1 MSPDVTTEF
10 VCENCAVISQ
20 MKNVLGMEI
29 FRLEPEFFRVFATIS
44 LDAIRDNIKK
54 GRALLAPGTKLM
66 GVVKADAYGHG
77 AVPVAKAIE
86 DLVDAYGVAMP
97 EEGVELR
104 KAGITKPVL
113 VLGFTAPEMAELA
126 IRYDITMAVF
136 QSETAKAYNE
146 TAKRL
151 HKKAKVHIKL
161 DTGMSRIGYLC
172 CQESVEDIKKIAAL
186 SHVEI
191 DGMFTHFSKA
201 DEADKTFA
209 RNQLKK
215 YMEFARLLE
224 EAGIKLPCKHVCN
237 SAGIID
243 IPEGDLDM
251 VRFGVTMYGMYPTD
265 EVSKER
271 MPVTPAMEVKTH
283 ISFIKTLPVGVGI
296 GYSGTFITEKE
307 TRVATL
313 SAGYGDGYP
322 RGLSNSGRVLIH
334 GKSAPVLGRIC
345 MDQCMVDVTDI
356 PEAKQGDIATLLGKD
371 GDDFISAEEIGATVG
386 NSFHYEV
393 VCDISKRVPRI
404 YVRNG
409 KIVEIKSYLPRE

>member
-1 MSPDVTTEF
+1 
-10 VCENCAVISQ
+10 
-20 MKNVLGMEI
+20 MKQEY
-29 FRLEPEFFRVFATIS
+29 FRVCANIS
-44 LDAIRDNIKK
+44 LDAIRDNIKS
-54 GRALLAPGTKLM
+54 GRALLPSGTRMM

-86 DLVDAYGVAMP
+86 DLVEVYGVSMP

-104 KAGITKPVL
+104 KAGLTKPIVI
-113 VLGFTAPEMAELA
+113 LGYTAPEMAELA

-136 QSETAKAYNE
+136 QSEIAEKYNE
-146 TAKRL
+146 IAQKL
-151 HKKAKVHIKL
+151 NKVAKVHIKL
-161 DTGMSRIGYLC
+161 DTGMSRIGYSC
-172 CQESVEDIKKIAAL
+172 CEESLADIEKIATL
-186 SHVEI
+186 SNVEI

-201 DEADKTFA
+201 DETDKTFA
-209 RNQLKK
+209 KHQLKK
-215 YMEFARLLE
+215 YMDFAKALE
-224 EAGIKLPCKHVCN
+224 ERGIQIPCKHVCN

-265 EVSKER
+265 EVTKER
-271 MPVTPAMEVKTH
+271 MPVAPAMEVKTH
-283 ISFIKTLPVGVGI
+283 ITYIKTLPAGVGI
-296 GYSGTFITEKE
+296 SYSGTFVTEKE

-313 SAGYGDGYP
+313 SVGYGDGYP
-322 RGLSNSGRVLIH
+322 RGLSNTGRVLIH
-334 GKSAPVLGRIC
+334 GKSAKILGRIC

-356 PEAKQGDIATLLGKD
+356 PEAKQGDVVTLLGKD

-404 YVRNG
+404 YYRDG
-409 KIVEIKSYLPRE
+409 KIVEIISFLPRE

>member
-1 MSPDVTTEF
+1 
-10 VCENCAVISQ
+10 
-20 MKNVLGMEI
+20 MESE
-29 FRLEPEFFRVFATIS
+29 LEYFRVCATIS

-54 GRALLAPGTKLM
+54 GKALLAQGTKML

-104 KAGITKPVL
+104 KAGLTKPIII
-113 VLGFTAPEMAELA
+113 LGYTAPEMAELA

-136 QSETAKAYNE
+136 QSEIAGCYNE
-146 TAKRL
+146 AAKKL
-151 HKKAKVHIKL
+151 NKKAKVHIKL

-172 CQESVEDIKKIAAL
+172 CEESLDDIEKIAKL
-186 SHVEI
+186 SYVEI

-201 DEADKTFA
+201 DELDKTFA

-215 YMEFARLLE
+215 YMDFADKLQER
-224 EAGIKLPCKHVCN
+224 GINLPCKHVCN

-265 EVSKER
+265 EVTKDR

-283 ISFIKTLPVGVGI
+283 ISYIKTLPAGVGI
-296 GYSGTFITEKE
+296 GYSGTFVTEKE

-313 SAGYGDGYP
+313 SVGYGDGYP
-322 RGLSNSGRVLIH
+322 RGLSNMGRVLIH
-334 GKSAPVLGRIC
+334 GKSAPILGRIC
-345 MDQCMVDVTDI
+345 MDQCMVDVSDI
-356 PEAKQGDIATLLGKD
+356 PEAKQGDVVTLMGRD

-404 YVRNG
+404 YYRDG
-409 KIVEIKSYLPRE
+409 KIVEVKSYLPRE

>member
-1 MSPDVTTEF
+1 
-10 VCENCAVISQ
+10 
-20 MKNVLGMEI
+20 MK
-29 FRLEPEFFRVFATIS
+29 PEYFRVCANIS
-44 LDAIRDNIKK
+44 LDAIRDNIKRGK
-54 GRALLAPGTKLM
+54 VLLAPGTKMM

-104 KAGITKPVL
+104 KAGLTKPIVI
-113 VLGFTAPEMAELA
+113 LGYTAPEMAELA

-136 QSETAKAYNE
+136 QSEIAMQYNE
-146 TAKRL
+146 IAKQL
-151 HKKAKVHIKL
+151 NKCAKVHIKL

-172 CQESVEDIKKIAAL
+172 REESLSDIEKIATL

-209 RNQLKK
+209 KNQLKQ
-215 YMEFARLLE
+215 YMEFAGALE
-224 EAGIKLPCKHVCN
+224 ARGISIPCKHVCN

-265 EVSKER
+265 EVTKDR

-283 ISFIKTLPVGVGI
+283 ISYIKTLPAGIGI
-296 GYSGTFITEKE
+296 GYSGTYVTEKE
-307 TRVATL
+307 TKVATL
-313 SAGYGDGYP
+313 SVGYGDGYP
-322 RGLSNSGRVLIH
+322 RGMSNIGRVLIH
-334 GKSAPVLGRIC
+334 GKSAPILGRIC
-345 MDQCMVDVTDI
+345 MDQCMVDVTGI
-356 PEAKQGDIATLLGKD
+356 PEAKQGDVVTLMGRD
-371 GDDFISAEEIGATVG
+371 GEDFISAEEIGATVG

-404 YVRNG
+404 YYRDG
-409 KIVEIKSYLPRE
+409 KIVEIVSFLPRE

>member
-1 MSPDVTTEF
+1 
-10 VCENCAVISQ
+10 
-20 MKNVLGMEI
+20 MKAE
-29 FRLEPEFFRVFATIS
+29 LEYFRVSANIS
-44 LDAIRDNIKK
+44 LDAIRDNIEK
-54 GRALLAPGTKLM
+54 GRALLAPGTKMM

-86 DLVDAYGVAMP
+86 DLVDAYGVSMP

-104 KAGITKPVL
+104 KAGLTKPIII
-113 VLGFTAPEMAELA
+113 LGYTAPEMAELA

-136 QSETAKAYNE
+136 QSEIAEQYNFIAKKLNK
-146 TAKRL
+146 T
-151 HKKAKVHIKL
+151 AKVHIKL

-172 CQESVEDIKKIAAL
+172 REESLDDIEKIAAL
-186 SHVEI
+186 SHVRIE
-191 DGMFTHFSKA
+191 GMFTHFAKA
-201 DEADKTFA
+201 DESDKTFA
-209 RNQLKK
+209 RNQFQK
-215 YMEFARLLE
+215 YMEFVSSLE
-224 EAGIKLPCKHVCN
+224 KRGIQLPCKHVCN

-265 EVSKER
+265 EVTKER

-283 ISFIKTLPVGVGI
+283 IAYVKTLPAGVGI
-296 GYSGTFITEKE
+296 SYSGTYVTEKE

-313 SAGYGDGYP
+313 SVGYGDGYP
-322 RGLSNSGRVLIH
+322 RGLSNAGRVLIH
-334 GKSAPVLGRIC
+334 GKSAPILGRIC

-356 PEAKQGDIATLLGKD
+356 PEAKQGDVVTLLGKD
-371 GDDFISAEEIGATVG
+371 GEEFISAEEIGATVG

-404 YVRNG
+404 YYRNG
-409 KIVEIKSYLPRE
+409 EIVEIVSYLPRE

>member
-1 MSPDVTTEF
+1 
-10 VCENCAVISQ
+10 
-20 MKNVLGMEI
+20 MKQEY
-29 FRLEPEFFRVFATIS
+29 FRVYANIS
-44 LDAIRDNIKK
+44 LDAIRDNIEK
-54 GRALLAPGTKLM
+54 GRALLAPGTKML

-77 AVPVAKAIE
+77 AVPVAKAME
-86 DLVDAYGVAMP
+86 DLVDAYGVSMP

-104 KAGITKPVL
+104 KAGLTKPIL
-113 VLGFTAPEMAELA
+113 ILGYTAPEMAELA

-136 QSETAKAYNE
+136 QSEIAEQYNE
-146 TAKRL
+146 TAKSL
-151 HKKAKVHIKL
+151 NKTAKVHIKL

-172 CQESVEDIKKIAAL
+172 SEESLDDIEKIAGL

-191 DGMFTHFSKA
+191 EGMFTHFSKA

-215 YMEFARLLE
+215 YMEFAGKLE
-224 EAGIKLPCKHVCN
+224 ERGIKLSCKHVCN

-243 IPEGDLDM
+243 IPEGDLNM

-265 EVSKER
+265 EVTKEK

-283 ISFIKTLPVGVGI
+283 IVYVKTLPAGVGI
-296 GYSGTFITEKE
+296 SYSGTYVTEKE

-313 SAGYGDGYP
+313 SVGYGDGYP
-322 RGLSNSGRVLIH
+322 RGLSNAGRVLIH
-334 GKSAPVLGRIC
+334 GKSAPILGRIC

-356 PEAKQGDIATLLGKD
+356 PEAEQGDVVTLLGRD
-371 GDDFISAEEIGATVG
+371 GEDVISAEEIGATVG

-404 YVRNG
+404 YYRDG

>member
-1 MSPDVTTEF
+1 
-10 VCENCAVISQ
+10 
-20 MKNVLGMEI
+20 MK
-29 FRLEPEFFRVFATIS
+29 PEYFRVCANIS
-44 LDAIRDNIKK
+44 LDAIRDNIEK
-54 GRALLAPGTKLM
+54 GRALLAPGTKMM

-104 KAGITKPVL
+104 KAGLTKPIII
-113 VLGFTAPEMAELA
+113 LGYTAPELAELA

-136 QSETAKAYNE
+136 QSEIAECYNE

-151 HKKAKVHIKL
+151 NKTAKVHIKL

-172 CQESVEDIKKIAAL
+172 RKESLDDIEKIAKL

-201 DEADKTFA
+201 DETDKTFA
-209 RNQLKK
+209 RNQFKQ
-215 YMEFARLLE
+215 YMEFS
-224 EAGIKLPCKHVCN
+224 EALAERGITLPCRHVCN

-265 EVSKER
+265 EVTKER

-283 ISFIKTLPVGVGI
+283 ISYIKTLPAGVGI
-296 GYSGTFITEKE
+296 SYSGTYVTEKE

-313 SAGYGDGYP
+313 SVGYGDGYP
-322 RGLSNSGRVLIH
+322 RGLSGAGRVLIH
-334 GKSAPVLGRIC
+334 GKSAPILGRIC

-356 PEAKQGDIATLLGKD
+356 PEARQGDVVTLMGRD

-404 YVRNG
+404 YYRDGNV
-409 KIVEIKSYLPRE
+409 VEIVSYLPRE

>member
-1 MSPDVTTEF
+1 
-10 VCENCAVISQ
+10 
-20 MKNVLGMEI
+20 MKQEY
-29 FRLEPEFFRVFATIS
+29 FRVCANIS
-44 LDAIRDNIKK
+44 LDAIRDNTEK
-54 GRALLAPGTKLM
+54 GRALLAPGTKMM

-104 KAGITKPVL
+104 KAGLTKPIII
-113 VLGFTAPEMAELA
+113 LGYTAPEMAELA

-136 QSETAKAYNE
+136 QSEIAEQYNE
-146 TAKRL
+146 IAKQL
-151 HKKAKVHIKL
+151 NKKAKVHIKL

-172 CQESVEDIKKIAAL
+172 REESLEDIEKISNL
-186 SHVEI
+186 SNVEI
-191 DGMFTHFSKA
+191 EGMFTHFSKA
-201 DEADKTFA
+201 DETDKTFA
-209 RNQLKK
+209 KNQLKQ
-215 YMEFARLLE
+215 YMEFADALTAR
-224 EAGIKLPCKHVCN
+224 GITLSCKHVCN

-265 EVSKER
+265 EVTKER

-283 ISFIKTLPVGVGI
+283 ISYIKTLPAGVGI
-296 GYSGTFITEKE
+296 SYSGTFVTEKE

-313 SAGYGDGYP
+313 SVGYGDGYP
-322 RGLSNSGRVLIH
+322 RGLSGAGRVLIH
-334 GKSAPVLGRIC
+334 GKSAPILGRIC

-356 PEAKQGDIATLLGKD
+356 PEAKQGDVVTLLGKD
-371 GDDFISAEEIGATVG
+371 GGDFISAEEIGATVG

-404 YVRNG
+404 YYRNG

>member
-1 MSPDVTTEF
+1 MSRKELSD
-10 VCENCAVISQ
+10 
-20 MKNVLGMEI
+20 
-29 FRLEPEFFRVFATIS
+29 LEQEYFRVCANIS

-54 GRALLAPGTKLM
+54 GKALLAPGTKMM

-104 KAGITKPVL
+104 KAGLMKPIVI
-113 VLGFTAPEMAELA
+113 LGYTAPEMAELA
-126 IRYDITMAVF
+126 IRYDIIMAVF
-136 QSETAKAYNE
+136 QSEIAGQYNE
-146 TAKRL
+146 IAKKL
-151 HKKAKVHIKL
+151 NKTAKVHIKL

-172 CQESVEDIKKIAAL
+172 CEESLEDIEKIAKL

-201 DEADKTFA
+201 DELDKTFA
-209 RNQLKK
+209 KNQLKK
-215 YMEFARLLE
+215 YMEFAEQLKER
-224 EAGIKLPCKHVCN
+224 GIALPCRHVCN

-243 IPEGDLDM
+243 IPEGNLEM
-251 VRFGVTMYGMYPTD
+251 VRFGVTLYGMYPTD
-265 EVSKER
+265 EVTKER

-283 ISFIKTLPVGVGI
+283 ISYIKTLPAGVGI
-296 GYSGTFITEKE
+296 GYSGTYVTEKE
-307 TRVATL
+307 TKVATL
-313 SAGYGDGYP
+313 SVGYGDGYP
-322 RGLSNSGRVLIH
+322 RGLSNAGRVLIH
-334 GKSAPVLGRIC
+334 GKSAPILGRIC

-356 PEAKQGDIATLLGKD
+356 PEAKQGDTVTLLGRD

-393 VCDISKRVPRI
+393 VCGISKRVPRI
-404 YVRNG
+404 YYRDG
-409 KIVEIKSYLPRE
+409 KIVEIVSYLPRE

>member
-1 MSPDVTTEF
+1 M
-10 VCENCAVISQ
+10 
-20 MKNVLGMEI
+20 
-29 FRLEPEFFRVFATIS
+29 EPEVEYFRVCANIS
-44 LDAIRDNIKK
+44 LDAIRENIKK
-54 GRALLAPGTKLM
+54 GKALLAPGTKMM

-86 DLVDAYGVAMP
+86 DLVDAYGVSMP

-104 KAGITKPVL
+104 HAGLLKPIII
-113 VLGFTAPEMAELA
+113 LGYTAPEVAELA

-136 QSETAKAYNE
+136 QSEIAEQYNDIAKKLNK
-146 TAKRL
+146 T
-151 HKKAKVHIKL
+151 AKVHIKL

-172 CQESVEDIKKIAAL
+172 REESLDDIEKIAKL
-186 SHVEI
+186 SNVEI

-201 DEADKTFA
+201 DESDKTFA
-209 RNQLKK
+209 RNQFKN
-215 YMEFARLLE
+215 YMDFAEKLQER
-224 EAGIKLPCKHVCN
+224 GIDLPCKHVCN

-265 EVSKER
+265 EVTKER

-283 ISFIKTLPVGVGI
+283 ISYIKTLPAGVGI
-296 GYSGTFITEKE
+296 SYSGTFVTEKE

-313 SAGYGDGYP
+313 SVGYGDGYP
-322 RGLSNSGRVLIH
+322 RGLSNMGRVLIH
-334 GKSAPVLGRIC
+334 GKSAPILGRIC

-356 PEAKQGDIATLLGKD
+356 PEAKQGDVVTLMGRD
-371 GDDFISAEEIGATVG
+371 GEDFISAEEIGATVG

-393 VCDISKRVPRI
+393 VCDISKRVPRV
-404 YVRNG
+404 YYKDG
-409 KIVEIKSYLPRE
+409 KIVEIVSFLPRE

>member
-1 MSPDVTTEF
+1 MSRKELSD
-10 VCENCAVISQ
+10 
-20 MKNVLGMEI
+20 
-29 FRLEPEFFRVFATIS
+29 LEQEYFRVCANIS

-54 GRALLAPGTKLM
+54 GKALLAPGTKMM

-104 KAGITKPVL
+104 KAGLTKPIVI
-113 VLGFTAPEMAELA
+113 LGYTAPEMAELA
-126 IRYDITMAVF
+126 IRYDIIMAVF
-136 QSETAKAYNE
+136 QSEIAGQYNE
-146 TAKRL
+146 IAKKL
-151 HKKAKVHIKL
+151 NKTAKVHIKL

-172 CQESVEDIKKIAAL
+172 CEESLEDIEKIAKL

-201 DEADKTFA
+201 DELDKTFA
-209 RNQLKK
+209 KNQLKK
-215 YMEFARLLE
+215 YMEFAEQLKER
-224 EAGIKLPCKHVCN
+224 GIALPCRHVCN

-243 IPEGDLDM
+243 IPEGNLEM
-251 VRFGVTMYGMYPTD
+251 VRFGVTLYGMYPTD
-265 EVSKER
+265 EVKKER

-283 ISFIKTLPVGVGI
+283 ISYIKTLPAGVGI
-296 GYSGTFITEKE
+296 GYSGTYVTEKE
-307 TRVATL
+307 TKVATL
-313 SAGYGDGYP
+313 SVGYGDGYP
-322 RGLSNSGRVLIH
+322 RGLSNAGRVLIH
-334 GKSAPVLGRIC
+334 GKSAPILGRIC

-356 PEAKQGDIATLLGKD
+356 PEAKQGDTVTLMGRD

-404 YVRNG
+404 YYRDG
-409 KIVEIKSYLPRE
+409 KIVEIVSYLPRE

>member
-1 MSPDVTTEF
+1 M
-10 VCENCAVISQ
+10 
-20 MKNVLGMEI
+20 
-29 FRLEPEFFRVFATIS
+29 EPELEYFRVCANIS
-44 LDAIRDNIKK
+44 LDAIRDNIEK
-54 GRALLAPGTKLM
+54 GKALLTPGTKML

-77 AVPVAKAIE
+77 AVPVARAID
-86 DLVDAYGVAMP
+86 DLVDAFGVAMP

-104 KAGITKPVL
+104 KAGLTKPIII
-113 VLGFTAPEMAELA
+113 LGYTAPQMAELA

-136 QSETAKAYNE
+136 QSEIAECYNE
-146 TAKRL
+146 AAKKL
-151 HKKAKVHIKL
+151 NKKAKVHIKL

-172 CQESVEDIKKIAAL
+172 CEESLDDIEKIAAL
-186 SHVEI
+186 SNVEI

-201 DEADKTFA
+201 DELDKTFA
-209 RNQLKK
+209 RNQFKK
-215 YMEFARLLE
+215 YMEFANALE
-224 EAGIKLPCKHVCN
+224 ARGIFLPCKHVCN

-265 EVSKER
+265 EVTKER
-271 MPVTPAMEVKTH
+271 MPVAPAMEVKTH
-283 ISFIKTLPVGVGI
+283 ISYIKTLSAGVGI
-296 GYSGTFITEKE
+296 GYSGTFVTEKE

-313 SAGYGDGYP
+313 SVGYGDGYP
-322 RGLSNSGRVLIH
+322 RGLSNAGRVLIH
-334 GKSAPVLGRIC
+334 GKSAPILGRIC
-345 MDQCMVDVTDI
+345 MDQCMVDVSDI
-356 PEAKQGDIATLLGKD
+356 PEAKQGDVVTLMGRD

-404 YVRNG
+404 YYRDG

>member
-1 MSPDVTTEF
+1 METE
-10 VCENCAVISQ
+10 
-20 MKNVLGMEI
+20 
-29 FRLEPEFFRVFATIS
+29 LEYFRVCANIS
-44 LDAIRDNIKK
+44 LDAIRDNIEK
-54 GRALLAPGTKLM
+54 GRALLAPGTKMM

-104 KAGITKPVL
+104 KAGLTKPIII
-113 VLGFTAPEMAELA
+113 LGYTAPEMAELA
-126 IRYDITMAVF
+126 IRYDIAMAVF
-136 QSETAKAYNE
+136 QSEIAEKYNE
-146 TAKRL
+146 TAKKL
-151 HKKAKVHIKL
+151 NKIAKVHIKL

-172 CQESVEDIKKIAAL
+172 REESIDDIEKIAKL
-186 SHVEI
+186 SHVEM

-201 DEADKTFA
+201 DETDKTFA
-209 RNQLKK
+209 RNQFKK
-215 YMEFARLLE
+215 YMEFANALE
-224 EAGIKLPCKHVCN
+224 ARGITLPCKHVCN

-265 EVSKER
+265 EVTKER

-283 ISFIKTLPVGVGI
+283 ISYIKTLPAGVGI
-296 GYSGTFITEKE
+296 GYSGTFVTEKE

-313 SAGYGDGYP
+313 SVGYGDGYP
-322 RGLSNSGRVLIH
+322 RGLSNMGRVLIH
-334 GKSAPVLGRIC
+334 GKSAKILGRIC

-356 PEAKQGDIATLLGKD
+356 PEAKQGDVVTLMGRD
-371 GDDFISAEEIGATVG
+371 GEDFISAEEIGATVG

-404 YVRNG
+404 YYKNG
-409 KIVEIKSYLPRE
+409 KIVEVVSFLPRE

>member
-1 MSPDVTTEF
+1 M
-10 VCENCAVISQ
+10 
-20 MKNVLGMEI
+20 
-29 FRLEPEFFRVFATIS
+29 EPEFEYFRVCANIS

-54 GRALLAPGTKLM
+54 GRALLAPGTKMM

-104 KAGITKPVL
+104 KAGLTKPIVI
-113 VLGFTAPEMAELA
+113 LGYTAPQMAELA
-126 IRYDITMAVF
+126 IRYDIIMAVF
-136 QSETAKAYNE
+136 QSEIAIQYNE
-146 TAKRL
+146 IAKKL
-151 HKKAKVHIKL
+151 KKCAKVHIKL

-172 CQESVEDIKKIAAL
+172 NEESLVDIEKIAKL
-186 SHVEI
+186 SNVEI
-191 DGMFTHFSKA
+191 EGMFTHFSKA
-201 DEADKTFA
+201 DETDKTFA
-209 RNQLKK
+209 RNQFKK
-215 YMEFARLLE
+215 YMDFADKLQAR
-224 EAGIKLPCKHVCN
+224 GIVLPCKHVCN

-265 EVSKER
+265 EVTKER

-283 ISFIKTLPVGVGI
+283 ISYIKTLPAGVGI
-296 GYSGTFITEKE
+296 GYSGTFVTEKK

-313 SAGYGDGYP
+313 SVGYGDGYP
-322 RGLSNSGRVLIH
+322 RGLSNAGRVLIH
-334 GKSAPVLGRIC
+334 GKSAPILGRIC
-345 MDQCMVDVTDI
+345 MDQCMVDVTEI
-356 PEAKQGDIATLLGKD
+356 PEAKQGDMVTLMGRD
-371 GDDFISAEEIGATVG
+371 GEDFISAEEIGATVG

-404 YVRNG
+404 YYRDG
-409 KIVEIKSYLPRE
+409 KIVEIVSYLPRE